1 MQKIPS
7 LRGHEA
13 DGGAPDDRARDIRLV
28 CTAAQL
34 VLENGGEVYRVE
46 ETAMRMAKGL
56 GLSDVSVAAF
66 PTSIFVDACGRTRI
80 RRISRRGN
88 NLTRLAHINDVSRR
102 VERGEMTAAA
112 AEEAMARIAA
122 EHSVRQRTLV
132 IAYAL
137 AAASFALM
145 FGGGL
150 MEFAAAFVIGLA
162 VQAVQPL
169 FAGMAMG
176 ALLGNFTGGLIT
188 AVAAQLSAMP
198 APGLNVNA
206 AIIGGIMPLLSGLL
220 MTTAVR
226 DTMYGD
232 LVSGVVRAV
241 EALLIAASVA
251 LGVYAGLKLMAMTG
265 GMPG

>member
-1 MQKIPS
+1 MPS
-7 LRGHEA
+7 TPA
-13 DGGAPDDRARDIRLV
+13 SDDQARDIRLI

-34 VLENGGEVYRVE
+34 MLENGGEVYRVE
-46 ETAMRMAKGL
+46 ETALRMAKGF

-88 NLTRLAHINDVSRR
+88 NLTRLALVNDVSRR
-102 VERGEMTAAA
+102 VERGEMTADE
-112 AEEAMARIAA
+112 AEDALSQIAA

-132 IAYAL
+132 VAYAL

-145 FGGGL
+145 FGGRL
-150 MEFAAAFVIGLA
+150 AEFAAAFVIGLA

-169 FAGMAMG
+169 FAGMPMG
-176 ALLGNFTGGLIT
+176 ALLGNFTGGLLT
-188 AVAAQLSAMP
+188 AVLAQLAALP

-241 EALLIAASVA
+241 EALLIAAAVA
-251 LGVYAGLKLMAMTG
+251 LGVYVGLKLTAMTG

>member
-1 MQKIPS
+1 MPS
-7 LRGHEA
+7 TPA
-13 DGGAPDDRARDIRLV
+13 SDDQARDIRLV

-46 ETAMRMAKGL
+46 ETALRMAKGF

-80 RRISRRGN
+80 RRISHRGN
-88 NLTRLAHINDVSRR
+88 NLTRLALVNDVSRR
-102 VERGEMTAAA
+102 VERGEMNADE
-112 AEEAMARIAA
+112 AERTLEQIAA
-122 EHSVRQRTLV
+122 EHSFRQKTMV
-132 IAYAL
+132 FAYAL

-150 MEFAAAFVIGLA
+150 TEFAAAFAIGLL

-176 ALLGNFTGGLIT
+176 ALLGSFTGGLLT
-188 AVAAQLSAMP
+188 AVLAQLAALAVPQLS
-198 APGLNVNA
+198 VNA
-206 AIIGGIMPLLSGLL
+206 TIIGGIMPLLSGLL

-265 GMPG
+265 GAAG

>member
-1 MQKIPS
+1 MPIPS
-7 LRGHEA
+7 TPASDDQARG
-13 DGGAPDDRARDIRLV
+13 IRLV

-46 ETAMRMAKGL
+46 ETALRMAKGF

-88 NLTRLAHINDVSRR
+88 NLTRLALVNDVSRR
-102 VERGEMTAAA
+102 VERGEMTADE
-112 AEEAMARIAA
+112 AEDALAQIAA
-122 EHSVRQRTLV
+122 EHAVRQRTLIV
-132 IAYAL
+132 AYAA
-137 AAASFALM
+137 AAASFTLM

-150 MEFAAAFVIGLA
+150 IEFAAAFAIGLV

-176 ALLGNFTGGLIT
+176 ALLGSFTGGLLT
-188 AVAAQLSAMP
+188 AVLAQLAALAVPQLS
-198 APGLNVNA
+198 VNA

-241 EALLIAASVA
+241 EALLLAAAVA
-251 LGVYAGLKLMAMTG
+251 LGVYVGLKLMAMTG

>member
-1 MQKIPS
+1 MPS
-7 LRGHEA
+7 TPA
-13 DGGAPDDRARDIRLV
+13 SDDQARDIRLV

-46 ETAMRMAKGL
+46 ETALRMAKGF

-88 NLTRLAHINDVSRR
+88 NLTRLALVNDVSRR
-102 VERGEMTAAA
+102 VERGEMNA
-112 AEEAMARIAA
+112 AEAALEQIAA
-122 EHSVRQRTLV
+122 EHSVRQKTMV
-132 IAYAL
+132 FAYAL

-150 MEFAAAFVIGLA
+150 TEFAAAFAIGLL

-176 ALLGNFTGGLIT
+176 ALLGSFTGGLLT
-188 AVAAQLSAMP
+188 AVLAQLAALAVPQLS
-198 APGLNVNA
+198 VNA
-206 AIIGGIMPLLSGLL
+206 AIIGGIMPMLSGLL

-241 EALLIAASVA
+241 EALLIAAAVA
-251 LGVYAGLKLMAMTG
+251 LGVYAGLKLLAMTG
-265 GMPG
+265 GVLG

>member
-13 DGGAPDDRARDIRLV
+13 DGGAPDDWARDIRLV

-265 GMPG
+265 GAAG

>member
-1 MQKIPS
+1 MSTTSTPAS
-7 LRGHEA
+7 
-13 DGGAPDDRARDIRLV
+13 DDQARDIRLV

-46 ETAMRMAKGL
+46 ETALRMAKGF

-88 NLTRLAHINDVSRR
+88 NLTRLALVNDVSRR
-102 VERGEMTAAA
+102 VERGEMNADE
-112 AEEAMARIAA
+112 AERALEQIAA
-122 EHSVRQRTLV
+122 EHSVRQKTMV
-132 IAYAL
+132 FAYAL

-150 MEFAAAFVIGLA
+150 TEFAAAFAIGLL

-176 ALLGNFTGGLIT
+176 ALLGSFTGGLLT
-188 AVAAQLSAMP
+188 AVLAQLAALAVPQLS
-198 APGLNVNA
+198 VNA

-241 EALLIAASVA
+241 EALLIAAAVA
-251 LGVYAGLKLMAMTG
+251 LGVYAGLKLLAMTG
-265 GMPG
+265 GVLG

>member
-265 GMPG
+265 GAAG

>member
-1 MQKIPS
+1 MPS
-7 LRGHEA
+7 TPA
-13 DGGAPDDRARDIRLV
+13 SDDQARDIRLV

-46 ETAMRMAKGL
+46 ETALRMAKGF

-88 NLTRLAHINDVSRR
+88 NLTRLALVNDVSRR
-102 VERGEMTAAA
+102 VERGEMNA
-112 AEEAMARIAA
+112 AEAALEQIAA
-122 EHSVRQRTLV
+122 EHSVRQKTMV
-132 IAYAL
+132 FAYAL

-150 MEFAAAFVIGLA
+150 TEFAAAFAIGLL

-176 ALLGNFTGGLIT
+176 ALLGSFTGGLLT
-188 AVAAQLSAMP
+188 AVLAQLAALAVPQLS
-198 APGLNVNA
+198 VNA

-241 EALLIAASVA
+241 EALLIAAAVA
-251 LGVYAGLKLMAMTG
+251 LGVYAGLKLLAMTG
-265 GMPG
+265 GVLG

>member
-206 AIIGGIMPLLSGLL
+206 TIIGGIMPLLSGLL

-265 GMPG
+265 GAAG